1 LASLLYF
8 FAGQDGQH
16 LRVRPCLGDINIP
29 DAGVAVGTAQH
40 GHVDHAFEVH
50 VAGIHTVAHEQPGVF
65 FTLYRRAY
73 HLGLLI

>member
-1 LASLLYF
+1 
-8 FAGQDGQH
+8 
-16 LRVRPCLGDINIP
+16 LGNINIP

-40 GHVDHAFEVH
+40 RHVDHAFEVH

-65 FTLYRRAY
+65 FPLYRRPN